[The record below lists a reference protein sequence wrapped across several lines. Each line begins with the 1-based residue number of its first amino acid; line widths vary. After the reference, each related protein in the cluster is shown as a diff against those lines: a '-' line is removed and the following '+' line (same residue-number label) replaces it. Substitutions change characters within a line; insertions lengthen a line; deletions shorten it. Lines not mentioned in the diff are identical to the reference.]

1 MRPSDAYAEAR
12 AFANKALELDADLS
26 ETQYALGILRHF
38 FEWDWDGAQ
47 AAYIRALELSP
58 QNAVARNW
66 YAYLCVRIDVEQALE
81 LSSKAI
87 ELEPF
92 SPYILATAGWVAHLA
107 RRHELAAKRLDRALE
122 LDPSHLLSL
131 WMRALVGLF
140 LSEATETLERLKKV
154 EAIVGH
160 VPFYATFLG
169 IAYAAVGQMDKARE
183 VAAELEAL
191 RRTHY
196 VQATSIAWLYAG
208 LRDREATV
216 LNLEQAS
223 VDRDPVL
230 LTIDSQIDFVLD
242 DPRLEKTL
250 RQLRLKV

>member
-1 MRPSDAYAEAR
+1 MRIDSLALLALSLGLLNSAQGADDKKPPEP
-12 AFANKALELDADLS
+12 KAKTELNALNLQLNGLKALATLELDADLS

-183 VAAELEAL
+183 VAAE
-191 RRTHY
+191 
-196 VQATSIAWLYAG
+196 
-208 LRDREATV
+208 
-216 LNLEQAS
+216 
-223 VDRDPVL
+223 
-230 LTIDSQIDFVLD
+230 
-242 DPRLEKTL
+242 
-250 RQLRLKV
+250 